1 MTYQITTDLGAAL
14 TDVRPETL
22 VCVEQHPDYPDSLV
36 FQTLGEELYPRY
48 SEWLSR
54 YLCLN
59 ELFLL
64 DDFVRLLEQDGWS
77 VLFMPSAKP
86 ILDDLLRWRMPLEI
100 DGLTIPN
107 NGRLYPFQSFTL
119 RRALERTGNPTSA
132 DRLMFV
138 GWGTG
143 AGKAEPVSEPVLTP
157 TGWRRMGDLAAGDE
171 VIGSDGRATRVVSV
185 HPQGVQPVYRLKMND
200 GTYVRCN
207 PDHLWSV
214 RKLSTKKRGPTPK
227 EPHRKESEAEVP
239 WKTLSA
245 KEIRSSIGRGG
256 RRWQLPVLPVVHF
269 APQEDLPLNPY
280 ALGVFLGD
288 GCWQKDNA
296 SVTTDQ
302 WIINHLGWKVAEKSR
317 FEDHEYC
324 SVGRIPVGDRDSL
337 TALGLHGLLS
347 HEKFIPSQYLMA
359 SPEDRLALLRGLLDT
374 DGSPTPGKSSIEFST
389 TSPALRDGVADLVR
403 GLGGKATVSD
413 GRFTNYNHLGEKRQ
427 GRESW
432 RVTINIATEPFLLPR
447 KLERWIPPSKYF
459 PMKTIVDVVDEGV
472 SEEQVCIVVDAPDSL
487 YVTRGHTL
495 THNTVFAAAGAQEMF
510 NRGAVDLCL
519 AYTLG
524 PLKTN
529 LARFLTNA
537 TTLRVSLP
545 SGGPKK
551 RLESYMDPSNQV
563 FVINYE
569 KNRFDLDALTE
580 LVRGKRVLFICDEAS
595 KLLTEGKQNSFRTG
609 FDKLVKATEWDVIWP
624 MSASVVSSNPLR
636 YRDVFNLPAG
646 TDNPLGTK
654 ADFVARY
661 ATEVRTF
668 SMPTRYG
675 SYPVQFYSWNNAA
688 LHEVRHRVS
697 SRAMSVRKTDPAI
710 RDLFKGLQTIV
721 VPVQMSD
728 QDRRL
733 YNKIIDQATVAKAN
747 GQSLMPFYRLLR
759 YVCNNPDSLRWTND
773 PLGRELASTQAA
785 LVTSAHSSKLEV
797 FLDMVEDIRDA
808 GDKTLVFTQ
817 WVTMSLELIAS
828 ALKSR
833 QIRFVTHHGSQGAKE
848 NNQAQHDFKNDPG
861 ITVFL
866 SSDAGAHGLNMTEA
880 RYVIHYESSYSWDV
894 MMQRSNRID
903 RADSHLDG
911 LTSYVLVTEDSVEER
926 VWDICNERRELASAT
941 VGTNEA
947 LSYESRSESDNLEFL
962 IFGKEKKK

>member
-1 MTYQITTDLGAAL
+1 MTYQITNDLGAAL

-143 AGKAEPVSEPVLTP
+143 AGK
-157 TGWRRMGDLAAGDE
+157 
-171 VIGSDGRATRVVSV
+171 
-185 HPQGVQPVYRLKMND
+185 
-200 GTYVRCN
+200 
-207 PDHLWSV
+207 
-214 RKLSTKKRGPTPK
+214 
-227 EPHRKESEAEVP
+227 
-239 WKTLSA
+239 
-245 KEIRSSIGRGG
+245 
-256 RRWQLPVLPVVHF
+256 
-269 APQEDLPLNPY
+269 
-280 ALGVFLGD
+280 
-288 GCWQKDNA
+288 
-296 SVTTDQ
+296 
-302 WIINHLGWKVAEKSR
+302 
-317 FEDHEYC
+317 
-324 SVGRIPVGDRDSL
+324 
-337 TALGLHGLLS
+337 
-347 HEKFIPSQYLMA
+347 
-359 SPEDRLALLRGLLDT
+359 
-374 DGSPTPGKSSIEFST
+374 
-389 TSPALRDGVADLVR
+389 
-403 GLGGKATVSD
+403 
-413 GRFTNYNHLGEKRQ
+413 
-427 GRESW
+427 
-432 RVTINIATEPFLLPR
+432 
-447 KLERWIPPSKYF
+447 
-459 PMKTIVDVVDEGV
+459 
-472 SEEQVCIVVDAPDSL
+472 
-487 YVTRGHTL
+487 
-495 THNTVFAAAGAQEMF
+495 TVFAAAGAQEMF

-580 LVRGKRVLFICDEAS
+580 LVKGKRVLFICDEAS

-833 QIRFVTHHGSQGAKE
+833 QIRFVTHHGSQSAKE